1 MLVDIRENTSELYNC
16 EEKMSK
22 ELTFTDYQDAVHETA
37 YPYIDFIES
46 IDDLDTAKEYLKL
59 AYIALGLGEAGE
71 VQNKIK
77 KILRGDKDINDFI
90 YGEEILDEV
99 GDCNWYQAEL
109 CNFYGTSYGIVAENN
124 ISKLRKRKKENKL
137 KGTGDNR

>member
-1 MLVDIRENTSELYNC
+1 
-16 EEKMSK
+16 MS
-22 ELTFTDYQDAVHETA
+22 ELTFTDYQDEVHETA
-37 YPYIDFIES
+37 YPYIDHINS
-46 IDDLDTAKEYLKL
+46 ITDLDEAKDLLKL

-77 KILRGDKDINDFI
+77 KILRGDKDVDDFV
-90 YGEEILDEV
+90 YGQEILKEI

-109 CNFYGTSYGIVAENN
+109 CNFYGASYGIVAGNN
-124 ISKLRKRKKENKL
+124 LSKLRARKVAGKL

>member
-1 MLVDIRENTSELYNC
+1 
-16 EEKMSK
+16 MSK
-22 ELTFTDYQDAVHETA
+22 ELTFTDYQQAVHATA
-37 YPYIDFIES
+37 YPYIDRINS
-46 IDDLDTAKEYLKL
+46 ITELDEAKDLLKL

-90 YGEEILDEV
+90 YGQEILKEI

-109 CNFYGTSYGIVAENN
+109 CNFYGASYGIVAENN
-124 ISKLRKRKKENKL
+124 LSKLRARKVANKL

>member
-1 MLVDIRENTSELYNC
+1 
-16 EEKMSK
+16 MSK

-37 YPYIDFIES
+37 YPYIDFIDS
-46 IDDLDTAKEYLKL
+46 IEDLDIAKDFLKL

-77 KILRGDKDINDFI
+77 KILRGDKDIDDFV
-90 YGEEILDEV
+90 YGEEILKEV

-109 CNFYGTSYGIVAENN
+109 CNFYGTSYGIIAENN
-124 ISKLRKRKKENKL
+124 IGKLKKRNIEGKL
-137 KGTGDNR
+137 KGDGDNR

>member
-1 MLVDIRENTSELYNC
+1 
-16 EEKMSK
+16 MS
-22 ELTFTDYQDAVHETA
+22 ELTFTDYQDEVHETA
-37 YPYIDFIES
+37 YPYIDNINS
-46 IDDLDTAKEYLKL
+46 ITDLDEAKDLLKL

-77 KILRGDKDINDFI
+77 KILRGDKDVDDFV
-90 YGEEILDEV
+90 YGQEILKEI

-109 CNFYGTSYGIVAENN
+109 CNFYGASYGIVAGNN
-124 ISKLRKRKKENKL
+124 LSKLRARKVAGKL